1 MEDLACYR
9 ELWIKPAENIQDS
22 YLYEFIFEA
31 CRFFSNKGYICDP
44 SEIYSVLGRMGEV
57 DIKRLLYTMTVHS
70 SDQSEEFDSLY
81 GEFVSFFFQKEK
93 EMTAAREAADKARRD
108 SEKATKEYEKEVAA
122 YRKRSGI

>member
-9 ELWIKPAENIQDS
+9 ELWAKPADNIQDS

-57 DIKRLLYTMTVHS
+57 DIKRLLYAMIVHS
-70 SDQSEEFDSLY
+70 SDQSEEFDPLY

-93 EMTAAREAADKARRD
+93 ERTAAR
-108 SEKATKEYEKEVAA
+108 
-122 YRKRSGI
+122 

>member
-9 ELWIKPAENIQDS
+9 ELWAKPADNIQDS

-57 DIKRLLYTMTVHS
+57 DIKRCRKSNDLFGKTYINPYFLNKLLFKNSRFIHHIHNFIHLSGFHDVIL
-70 SDQSEEFDSLY
+70 SL
-81 GEFVSFFFQKEK
+81 FKS
-93 EMTAAREAADKARRD
+93 
-108 SEKATKEYEKEVAA
+108 
-122 YRKRSGI
+122 

>member
-9 ELWIKPAENIQDS
+9 ELWAKPADNIQDS

-57 DIKRLLYTMTVHS
+57 DIKRLLYAMIVHS
-70 SDQSEEFDSLY
+70 SDQSEEFDPLY
-81 GEFVSFFFQKEK
+81 REFVSLFSKK
-93 EMTAAREAADKARRD
+93 
-108 SEKATKEYEKEVAA
+108 
-122 YRKRSGI
+122 RKRGLLPGKQQIRREKIPKRRLKSMRRR

>member
-9 ELWIKPAENIQDS
+9 ELWAKPADNIQDS

-57 DIKRLLYTMTVHS
+57 DIKRLLYAMIVHS
-70 SDQSEEFDSLY
+70 SDQSEEFDPLY
-81 GEFVSFFFQKEK
+81 RELYPSFPKEK
-93 EMTAAREAADKARRD
+93 ERTAARKAADKARED
-108 SEKATKEYEKEVAA
+108 SEKAAKSM
-122 YRKRSGI
+122 RRR